1 MFQRLTLRRLR
12 SLPFLA
18 GWLSFLAGCIYL
30 AQSLTYLY
38 TQRSMVDE
46 GAYLYQGLL
55 FAKGV
60 YRPFQNYGLWQYNAP
75 LSYIIPGYIQA
86 WFGPS
91 LLVGRFFALFLGLMI
106 LLGVW
111 IVARRLGGKWWAAAA
126 LLIIALN
133 PAIIKIYSLAI
144 SQVLI
149 ACMLTWVM
157 VLVLGENRPDWQ
169 IVTSSV
175 LSGLILL
182 TRHNLAPLFPI
193 LAAYIFMQHGKKVG
207 LWALFFGLL
216 IVVIGHIIY
225 WPNIL
230 AMWTPWIPEKLT
242 PFLDSFRPP
251 LDGTVLMGTTSLDS
265 RILVF
270 FQGFSF
276 QSFIMIGSVAAF
288 ILWPPR
294 SQWKNLANRNTS
306 IFLAVLFV
314 TLLIFH
320 GLVSLASNVRVFNF
334 TPYIAFFCVIGLF
347 LVISS
352 FEAWSKTSSPVRGV
366 LTVIFILILF
376 PGLGFAAFQ
385 VLGYGLKDG
394 FFNILNIQLPRT
406 QDFFHTWQLLPGS
419 ATLRE
424 VLANK
429 FGIVFDPFTDIDLY
443 RRILPALAGLLIGV
457 IFLGIIRLIQRG
469 FQKKYQRSYSYSYI
483 VLVTLLVASVLLS
496 PTPLMGGMYNIYD
509 CQANVIQGYEQTGHY
524 LAKIIPANSKVYWES
539 EEGAA
544 PLLYVPGITVLPGQI
559 FARWSFSPSEDSDK
573 VLRFGLWNKTL
584 ADQWAV
590 QADFILVEERYY
602 DSSWDDFFKAHP
614 DYQELQSTPNT
625 VPCIDRSDFR
635 VFHKLPLSQTTP

>member
-1 MFQRLTLRRLR
+1 MFQKLTLRRLR

-18 GWLSFLAGCIYL
+18 GWLSILAGCIYL
-30 AQSLTYLY
+30 VQSVIYLY
-38 TQRSMVDE
+38 SQHSMLDE

-55 FAKGV
+55 FAKDV

-106 LLGVW
+106 LLGAW
-111 IVARRLGGKWWAAAA
+111 IVARRLGGKWWAAAT

-133 PAIIKIYSLAI
+133 PAIIKIYSLAV

-157 VLVLGENRPDWQ
+157 VLVLGENRPIWQ

-182 TRHNLAPLFPI
+182 TRHNLAPLLPI
-193 LAAYIFMQHGKKVG
+193 LTAYIYVQYGKKVG

-230 AMWTPWIPEKLT
+230 AMWTPWIPEKLM
-242 PFLDSFRPP
+242 PFLDSVRPP
-251 LDGTVLMGTTSLDS
+251 PDGTVQMGPYSLDS
-265 RILVF
+265 WILVF

-276 QSFIMIGSVAAF
+276 HSFIMIGSVAAF
-288 ILWPPR
+288 ILWPR
-294 SQWKNLANRNTS
+294 QCQWKNHAYRRTS

-314 TLLIFH
+314 TLLVFH
-320 GLVSLASNVRVFNF
+320 GLASLASNARVWNF

-347 LVISS
+347 LVVSS
-352 FEAWSKTSSPVRGV
+352 FEAWSKTSSPVRGI
-366 LTVIFILILF
+366 LTAIFILILF
-376 PGLGFAAFQ
+376 PGLGYAAFP

-394 FFNILNIQLPRT
+394 FFNILNVQLPRT
-406 QDFFHTWQLLPGS
+406 QDFFHTWRFLPGS
-419 ATLRE
+419 ASLRE

-429 FGIVFDPFTDIDLY
+429 FGIVFDPFKDIDLY
-443 RRILPALAGLLIGV
+443 RRILPALAGLLIGIV
-457 IFLGIIRLIQRG
+457 FLCIIRMIQRG
-469 FQKKYQRSYSYSYI
+469 FQKKYHRNYGYGYI
-483 VLVTLLVASVLLS
+483 GLVTLLVANVLLS
-496 PTPLMGGMYNIYD
+496 PTPLLGGMYHVYD
-509 CQANVIQGYEQTGHY
+509 CQANAIQGYEQTGHY
-524 LAKIIPANSKVYWES
+524 LANIIPASSKVYWES
-539 EEGAA
+539 EDGAA
-544 PLLYVPGITVLPGQI
+544 PLLYVTNIKVLPGQI
-559 FARWSFSPSEDSDK
+559 FGRWSFSPSEDSDK
-573 VLRFGLWNKTL
+573 VLRFGLWNKAL

-590 QADFILVEERYY
+590 KADFILVEERLY
-602 DSSWDDFFKAHP
+602 DSSWDDFFEAHP
-614 DYQELQSTPNT
+614 DYQELSTTPNT
-625 VPCIDRSDFR
+625 VPCIDRSNFR
-635 VFHKLPLSQTTP
+635 VFHKIP